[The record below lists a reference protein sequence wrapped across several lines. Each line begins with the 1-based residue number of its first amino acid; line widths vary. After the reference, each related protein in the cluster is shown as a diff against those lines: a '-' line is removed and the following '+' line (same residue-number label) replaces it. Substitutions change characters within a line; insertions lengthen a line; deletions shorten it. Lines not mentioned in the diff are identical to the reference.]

1 MKIVNE
7 LFEIIQNPDLEKGC
21 LVPEQIV
28 VAHHDEVPAVEEQ
41 SHMEVVAIY
50 PNGGKDLCRV
60 IDVPASP
67 AVPAWDEYEEVMRY
81 VTFTQAELNQSR
93 ITTLKAKL
101 DATDYVVIK
110 IAEGAAEPCEYEA
123 VLRDRAEWRKEINRL
138 EAMSQNDPY
147 PAFECSSS

>member
-1 MKIVNE
+1 MKVVNSLHE
-7 LFEIIQNPDLEKGC
+7 VIENPDLTKGH
-21 LVPEQIV
+21 LVPDRIL
-28 VAHHDEVPAVEEQ
+28 VAHHEAVPEVAEQ
-41 SHMEVVAIY
+41 SHTEVVAVY
-50 PNGGKDLCRV
+50 PNGGKDIHRV

-67 AVPAWDEYEEVMRY
+67 AVPAWDEYEDVMRY

-110 IAEGAAEPCEYEA
+110 IAEGAAEPCEYDA

-138 EAMSQNDPY
+138 QNM
-147 PAFECSSS
+147 A